1 MHVNAIKVIEEPHA
15 TYVRNSHIVETLTCS
30 DCSSPKPHP
39 LAQCFVI
46 DDNLV
51 WVYNGTLTVDNST
64 TIESELIVLEEFVV
78 TMSGVLVLENSTVR
92 VFGCID
98 LQDGS
103 TLELIL
109 TEEQIQ
115 QLINGHL
122 LNVTLL
128 VYNSVCQNPQ
138 FDNVRIKNEELNCVT
153 WVPEQKSAPGLL
165 TVLVTSTDSC
175 NIQTPAPVPAS
186 VPTTQAVPDW
196 AIAVIVVGG
205 VVIAGGVIVLGVM
218 VRKQQRRVA
227 IAHIVG

>member
-1 MHVNAIKVIEEPHA
+1 M
-15 TYVRNSHIVETLTCS
+15 
-30 DCSSPKPHP
+30 
-39 LAQCFVI
+39 
-46 DDNLV
+46 

-138 FDNVRIKNEELNCVT
+138 FDNVRIKNEGSSITRN
-153 WVPEQKSAPGLL
+153 
-165 TVLVTSTDSC
+165 
-175 NIQTPAPVPAS
+175 
-186 VPTTQAVPDW
+186 
-196 AIAVIVVGG
+196 
-205 VVIAGGVIVLGVM
+205 AGQNANNSFL
-218 VRKQQRRVA
+218 QN
-227 IAHIVG
+227 